1 MWRRVEQRRASHH
14 NHDYSTD
21 YGTNNYRDSRYYFGS
36 DHDGC
41 PDYYRGTDN
50 YHTSDNYR
58 RASLRNFI
66 TRNSACGCT

>member
-21 YGTNNYRDSRYYFGS
+21 YGTDNYRDSCYYFGS

-41 PDYYRGTDN
+41 PDYYRRTDDNDDNRSSN
-50 YHTSDNYR
+50 YNDDNR
-58 RASLRNFI
+58 SSRIKVLCR
-66 TRNSACGCT
+66 